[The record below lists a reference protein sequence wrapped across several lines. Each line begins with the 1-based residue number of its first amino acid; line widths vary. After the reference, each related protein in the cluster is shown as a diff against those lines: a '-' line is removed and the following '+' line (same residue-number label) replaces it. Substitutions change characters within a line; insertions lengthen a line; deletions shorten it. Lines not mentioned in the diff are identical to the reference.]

1 VKFKAL
7 VAVLVAL
14 AALGMAAWLYQ
25 LQEGLIVTNMRN
37 PFSWGL
43 YIAMWAFFVGTAAG
57 GLVVSSAIYIFGARE
72 FKPIAPVASTTAFIF
87 AVGAMVMVLP
97 DLGRVDRILNMFL
110 YPNFSSLLPWDLI
123 VLSTYAFLSA
133 IYTYVLL
140 MPRIAERGVLGFLK
154 KDATDLESLRQKS
167 EKYAKVLAPIAL
179 PFAILIHTVTA
190 WVLATQLSRPWWYGG
205 LLAPTFIA
213 AAIATGP
220 AVVILA
226 SLFVYGY
233 EDRLK
238 NTYRLLGKI
247 SAASSAALL
256 FMYYNDFLVRYWWGE
271 GLEYEALAIVFR
283 DYLHIH
289 FLEVLFIL
297 FSAIVL
303 AKATTR
309 ARLIIG
315 SVSVNVGVLLHRF
328 LLMPPAYNVF
338 AFSIEGWQYPIAVG
352 EVRGDLFS
360 PQPVFVDYWSYSP
373 SAVEIAVTVGIVAVL
388 SLVLLTLLKA
398 LPLKDVGEKA

>member
-1 VKFKAL
+1 MKFRAAIAIL
-7 VAVLVAL
+7 LIIAAIGIVA
-14 AALGMAAWLYQ
+14 WIYQ
-25 LQEGLIVTNMRN
+25 LQKGLIVTNMRN

-43 YIAMWAFFVGTAAG
+43 YIATWAFFVGTAAG
-57 GLVVSSAIYIFGARE
+57 GLVVSSAIYIFGAKE

-97 DLGRVDRILNMFL
+97 DLGRVDRIFNIFL
-110 YPNFSSLLPWDLI
+110 YPNFSSLMPWDLI

-140 MPRIAERGVLGFLK
+140 MPRIAEKGVLGFLK
-154 KDATDLESLRQKS
+154 RGSPNVDELREKS
-167 EKYAKVLAPIAL
+167 ERYAKILAPIAL

-233 EDRLK
+233 NERLK
-238 NTYRLLGKI
+238 NAYRLLAKI
-247 SAASSAALL
+247 SASSSAALL

-271 GLEYEALAIVFR
+271 GLEYEALAIVFK

-289 FLEVLFIL
+289 FLEIVFIL
-297 FSAIVL
+297 LAAAIL
-303 AKATTR
+303 AKAATKMG
-309 ARLIIG
+309 LVVG
-315 SVSVNVGVLLHRF
+315 SVFVNVGVYFHRF

-338 AFSIEGWQYPIAVG
+338 AFQIEGWSYPIALG
-352 EVRGDLFS
+352 EVRGSLLN
-360 PQPVFVDYWSYSP
+360 PQPVFVDYWNYIPSP
-373 SAVEIAVTVGIVAVL
+373 VEIAITAGISAIL
-388 SLVLLTLLKA
+388 LLVLVALLKV
-398 LPLKDVGEKA
+398 LPVSEDT